1 MLVNILTIIFAAIM
15 VGTGVF
21 VLRHQNKPFLV
32 FHPENIPALSKL
44 MKGFGLVFIIFGII
58 CLVPLFMSNDTALF
72 WLLII
77 GCFLVIVFQIA
88 MAQFFGK
95 EK

>member
-1 MLVNILTIIFAAIM
+1 MLVNVLTIIFAAIM
-15 VGTGVF
+15 IGTGVF

-32 FHPENIPALSKL
+32 FHPESIPALSKT
-44 MKGFGLVFIIFGII
+44 MKIFGII
-58 CLVPLFMSNDTALF
+58 FVVFGILCLIPLFMNNDVALF

-77 GCFLVIVFQIA
+77 ACFLVIIFQIA

-95 EK
+95 K